1 MFEIKTSKNKKVI
14 NKIIIFIYR
23 IGKENITIDSIDKEN
38 ITQDKMTISDN
49 LLSFFTINSL
59 TGEIKSFS
67 YSESLNFSQNKE
79 ILKKFLNNFIK
90 KDTNDAMKLYNFKTI
105 YLSKII
111 IQRFYNAYSNNI
123 FVGIFNKGVTSYQR
137 NLFFLHI
144 FFAYKNIYLK
154 LSKHLENNEDL
165 FSYIFHEILL
175 GPLIHNFDNAYM
187 QLSKKIDLILFENSE
202 YLTSILIDL
211 ETNEIICDIGDLL
224 YKNYKIS
231 LLQLKN
237 YQKIINELCFH
248 GLNLKNNYLK
258 SIDKNIDLNFNSL
271 KIELRSTFPRDLF
284 FIKFLPILQGTII
297 VHVFNQFKMAKV
309 KIYDQKHPNVL
320 VCDAYKEIDFAYYNL
335 LEQIGKNNTFQI
347 NLIEKFYFE
356 YFLLLKNNCKEIGTK
371 QNLQHLS
378 IMKIKNIDYNLIYFT
393 KDILKIFKDIIMEYY
408 KDENDLLYKLKKKL
422 KEENDKINNNQLI
435 EKKLSSKVLNASK
448 KNPLELG
455 YNNFIK
461 NFKFIELNHKL
472 KSNEILGLNDINLY
486 FSEFSNIN
494 EFSELNLT
502 KENLNI
508 IKRNIVDKNY
518 NNDEDDSEFN
528 VYKNVN
534 INYNQKNSVDVKNIK
549 SESEDKDDNLNT
561 YEPFKSDATNIGFK
575 GDFSQ
580 DESVFKTIVSLRK

>member
-1 MFEIKTSKNKKVI
+1 
-14 NKIIIFIYR
+14 
-23 IGKENITIDSIDKEN
+23 
-38 ITQDKMTISDN
+38 MTISDN
-49 LLSFFTINSL
+49 LLCFFTINAL

-67 YSESLNFSQNKE
+67 NSKSLNFIQNRE

-90 KDTNDAMKLYNFKTI
+90 KDTNESMKFYNFKTI

-111 IQRFYNAYSNNI
+111 IQRFYNVYSNNI
-123 FVGIFNKGVTSYQR
+123 FVGIFNKGVNSYQR

-144 FFAYKNIYLK
+144 FFAYKNINLK
-154 LSKHLENNEDL
+154 LSKNLENNEDL

-175 GPLIHNFDNAYM
+175 GPLIHNFDNIYM

-211 ETNEIICDIGDLL
+211 ETNEIICDIGNIL

-231 LLQLKN
+231 LLQIKN
-237 YQKIINELCFH
+237 YQKLINELCFH

-258 SIDKNIDLNFNSL
+258 STDKNIDLNYNSL
-271 KIELRSTFPRDLF
+271 KIELRATFPRSLF

-297 VHVFNQFKMAKV
+297 VHAFNQFKMAKV
-309 KIYDQKHPNVL
+309 KINDQKHPNVIMY
-320 VCDAYKEIDFAYYNL
+320 DDYKEIDFAYYNL
-335 LEQIGKNNTFQI
+335 LEQIGKRNLFQI
-347 NLIEKFYFE
+347 NIIEKFFFE
-356 YFLLLKNNCKEIGTK
+356 YFLLLKNNCKEIVTK
-371 QNLQHLS
+371 QNLQHLK
-378 IMKIKNIDYNLIYFT
+378 IMKIKNIDYNLVYF
-393 KDILKIFKDIIMEYY
+393 KKEILKIFKDIIVEYY
-408 KDENDLLYKLKKKL
+408 KDENDLIYKLKKKL
-422 KEENDKINNNQLI
+422 KEENDKVNNNIMI
-435 EKKLSSKVLNASK
+435 EETLSSRILNATE
-448 KNPLELG
+448 KNPLELS

-508 IKRNIVDKNY
+508 IKRNIVDKNN
-518 NNDEDDSEFN
+518 NNDDDNSEFN
-528 VYKNVN
+528 VYKNIN
-534 INYNQKNSVDVKNIK
+534 INFNQKNSVDIKNIK
-549 SESEDKDDNLNT
+549 SETDDKDDNLNT

-580 DESVFKTIVSLRK
+580 DESVFKTIISLRK

>member
-1 MFEIKTSKNKKVI
+1 
-14 NKIIIFIYR
+14 
-23 IGKENITIDSIDKEN
+23 
-38 ITQDKMTISDN
+38 MTISDN
-49 LLSFFTINSL
+49 LLCFFTINAL

-67 YSESLNFSQNKE
+67 NSKSLNFIQNRE

-90 KDTNDAMKLYNFKTI
+90 KDTNDAMKFYNFKTI

-111 IQRFYNAYSNNI
+111 IQRFYNVYSNNI
-123 FVGIFNKGVTSYQR
+123 FVGIFNKGVNSYQR

-144 FFAYKNIYLK
+144 FFAYKNINLK
-154 LSKHLENNEDL
+154 LSKNLENNEDL

-175 GPLIHNFDNAYM
+175 GPLIHNFDNIYM

-211 ETNEIICDIGDLL
+211 ETNEIICDIGNIL

-231 LLQLKN
+231 LLQIKN
-237 YQKIINELCFH
+237 YQKLINELCFH

-258 SIDKNIDLNFNSL
+258 STDKNIDLNYNSL
-271 KIELRSTFPRDLF
+271 KIELRATFPRSLF

-297 VHVFNQFKMAKV
+297 VHAFNQFKMAKV
-309 KIYDQKHPNVL
+309 KINDQKHPNVIMY
-320 VCDAYKEIDFAYYNL
+320 DAYKEIDFAYYNL

-486 FSEFSNIN
+486 FSDFSNIN

-534 INYNQKNSVDVKNIK
+534 INYNQKNSVDIKNIK
-549 SESEDKDDNLNT
+549 SETEDKDENLNT